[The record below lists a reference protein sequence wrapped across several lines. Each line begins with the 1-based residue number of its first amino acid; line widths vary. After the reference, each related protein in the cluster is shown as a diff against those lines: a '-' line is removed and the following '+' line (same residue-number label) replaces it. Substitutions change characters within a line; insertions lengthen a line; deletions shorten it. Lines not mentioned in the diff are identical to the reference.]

1 MQNHNYFCTADSV
14 GLGLAHS
21 APLLQWGLRQ
31 DGDLEG
37 HLLTICPAGN
47 TCSPVSLWEEEGT
60 AERGDSTCQ
69 QGGVSTRL
77 PGSPHIT
84 SGTSRMKGFPPL
96 PTGSSP
102 VSGDTQV
109 PVHPPIPSY
118 ALTVAV
124 WEVSEA
130 FSTRVA
136 SRPREVWPA
145 VAAASQVLTRP
156 VCEVRLTVAT

>member
-1 MQNHNYFCTADSV
+1 M
-14 GLGLAHS
+14 
-21 APLLQWGLRQ
+21 
-31 DGDLEG
+31 
-37 HLLTICPAGN
+37 
-47 TCSPVSLWEEEGT
+47 
-60 AERGDSTCQ
+60 
-69 QGGVSTRL
+69 
-77 PGSPHIT
+77 GS
-84 SGTSRMKGFPPL
+84 PL

-109 PVHPPIPSY
+109 PAHSPNPHH

-136 SRPREVWPA
+136 SRPCEVWPA

-156 VCEVRLTVAT
+156 VCEIRLTVAA

>member
-1 MQNHNYFCTADSV
+1 MQNHNYFCTANSV

-69 QGGVSTRL
+69 QGVVSTRL
-77 PGSPHIT
+77 PGSPHIQWYKQDERVPT
-84 SGTSRMKGFPPL
+84 PPRWLQPSIGGYSGACPSPHPQLRPH
-96 PTGSSP
+96 GSS
-102 VSGDTQV
+102 VG
-109 PVHPPIPSY
+109 
-118 ALTVAV
+118 
-124 WEVSEA
+124 SE
-130 FSTRVA
+130 
-136 SRPREVWPA
+136 
-145 VAAASQVLTRP
+145 
-156 VCEVRLTVAT
+156 